1 MKFFKD
7 IFKEKGIALF
17 TVLSFVP
24 VFLLLLGCIVKETIG
39 ESYFLLREKRSEQ
52 VFYLT
57 EAGADMAYSIFGS
70 NNFGRYTHE
79 NENSKYEDNDPLFT
93 GIPSYPGFSRIQGGI
108 YDGWISWKWE
118 PGDPYSSML
127 GSSYGE
133 EFMFQIYPEGSDFII
148 KSIGKIS
155 YGGNLAK
162 SIIMRGARTNLLDY
176 TIFDNQDL
184 SEFVRGPN
192 QTVYGKVHANGN
204 LYMRPSGSTLKIKRD
219 SNNLI
224 SITCARSIIASQDAW
239 ERPWQSGSHIY
250 IDNNNGNEVE
260 LIGGAEGTA
269 YDHNHTQWAENI
281 PDNNTGSLDRWGGTV
296 KDSATGAQTI
306 NVPNF
311 KSFTEEGYYDEK
323 SRTAGLRITG
333 NGVEYFNGSTTI
345 PSVVQN
351 AVITPQERVTAGGS
365 TSFWNENEGRS
376 ETVIDI
382 DIKKMLDPDGNGN
395 SSDKIWPD
403 NGIIYANTPVR
414 IINGEELPGPATI
427 VSPYNV
433 YVKSDFNMELPTQ
446 ADYNSHTSNQSY
458 TKKQPAAIC
467 STSRVYFLSGSW
479 KDSEHPSGTRV
490 LKYAND
496 PKKTGYTNDLNNL
509 VEVNGALI
517 DGTPTVDERYYRKEW
532 GGSINPYYNNN
543 QNNQWQNV
551 DDLLEDWGT
560 SRTLK
565 KRGSI
570 IHLQNSTMSDWNNSN
585 AGSGIAAWVT
595 GAQYNPP
602 YRDYGPDPSLATNHP
617 PEFPRGAQI
626 TSWQSGGV
634 ENE

>member
-1 MKFFKD
+1 MKFLKE

-24 VFLLLLGCIVKETIG
+24 VLLLLLGCIVKETIA

-57 EAGADMAYSIFGS
+57 EAGIDMAYSIFSS
-70 NNFGRYTHE
+70 NNFGKYTHE
-79 NENSKYEDNDPLFT
+79 NENTKYEDDNPLFT
-93 GIPSYPGFSRIQGGI
+93 GIPSFPGFSRITEGTCN
-108 YDGWISWKWE
+108 GWIKWKWE
-118 PGDPYSSML
+118 PGDPYDSML
-127 GSSYGE
+127 GSSYRE
-133 EFMFQIYPEGSDFII
+133 EFMFQIYPEGSDFVI

-155 YGGNLAK
+155 CGGDMAK
-162 SIIMRGARTNLLDY
+162 SIIIRGSRTNLLEY

-192 QTVYGKVHANGN
+192 QTVYGKIHTNGN
-204 LYMRPSGSTLKIKRD
+204 LYMRPSGSTLKLKKD
-219 SNNLI
+219 STGI
-224 SITCARSIIASQDAW
+224 MSITCARSIIASQDAW

-250 IDNNNGNEVE
+250 IDNKDGNEIE
-260 LIGGAEGTA
+260 LTGGLPGIA
-269 YDHNHTQWAENI
+269 YDHNHTEWAENI
-281 PDNNTGSLDRWGGTV
+281 PDNDKGSLDRWDGMV

-311 KSFTEEGYYDEK
+311 QSFIKGGYYDQK
-323 SRTAGLRITG
+323 SIEAGLRITG
-333 NGVEYFNGSTTI
+333 TGAEYFNGSSSVPSTI
-345 PSVVQN
+345 QN
-351 AVITPQERVTAGGS
+351 AVITAGERVAAGGC
-365 TSFWNENEGRS
+365 TSFWNENEGRT
-376 ETVIDI
+376 ETVVDI

-395 SSDKIWPD
+395 SSDKIWPK
-403 NGIIYANTPVR
+403 NGIIYADTPVR
-414 IINGEELPGPATI
+414 IINGEELPGPVTI
-427 VSPYNV
+427 VSPYNI
-433 YVKSDFNMELPTQ
+433 YAKSDFNMELPTQ
-446 ADYNSHTSNQSY
+446 SDYNRHISDQSY

-467 STSRVYFLSGSW
+467 STSRVYFLSASW
-479 KDSEHPSGTRV
+479 KDSEHPYGTRV
-490 LKYAND
+490 MKYAND
-496 PKKTGYTNDLNNL
+496 PKKTGYTNDALN
-509 VEVNGALI
+509 VMEVNGAII
-517 DGTPTVDERYYRKEW
+517 DGVPTVDERYYRKDW
-532 GGSINPYYNNN
+532 GNSTNPFYNNTL
-543 QNNQWQNV
+543 NNQWPNV

-570 IHLQNSTMSDWNNSN
+570 IHLQNSTMADWNNSN
-585 AGSGIAAWVT
+585 VGGGIAAWVT